1 MQHAKASFSNCRLEE
16 KSQAQAKKEEKR
28 CERAHS
34 GICSKLP
41 GCFVLGRWYAQAVW
55 GQEGGQQEVVEPGR
69 VLTHDLFSHNL
80 QLHTVTKFLNL
91 DGLILPP
98 CCTSGGMLGSQMQD
112 KNSNARTLD
121 P

>member
-1 MQHAKASFSNCRLEE
+1 MQHAKASFTDCRLEE
-16 KSQAQAKKEEKR
+16 KSKAQAKKEEES

-80 QLHTVTKFLNL
+80 QLHKVTDAL
-91 DGLILPP
+91 DLDVLTLPP
-98 CCTSGGMLGSQMQD
+98 CCTIWRHAEFTD
-112 KNSNARTLD
+112 AR
-121 P
+121 